1 MLYAIL
7 CYDSEDVVHNWTPA
21 EDARVMAQL
30 DVVQERLLAK
40 GQLGPVGR
48 LGPTKMARTIRKATS
63 AVTDGPFAETKEQ
76 ILGFYIV
83 DCATI
88 EEAEVI
94 ARDLGKASETR
105 GAYEIRPVILFR
117 PGGPVGEPSARTGV

>member
-30 DVVQERLLAK
+30 DVVQQRLLAK

-48 LGPTKMARTIRKATS
+48 LGPTRSARTIRKATS

-76 ILGFYIV
+76 SLGFYIV
-83 DCATI
+83 DCASI
-88 EEAEVI
+88 DEAEAI
-94 ARDLGKASETR
+94 ARDLGKASDSK
-105 GAYEIRPVILFR
+105 GAYEIRPMILFR
-117 PGGPVGEPSARTGV
+117 PGGPVGEASTSAGV